1 MVEIELPTDNSG
13 QVSVTVEERAEGSE
27 RDSYEELKMKVSG
40 SFASQ
45 RYAEIAYNS
54 LGVEIESAR
63 FEVSLVLPVQGFNIV
78 ASFTAFEVINIRVSF
93 YSFFEHL
100 VLTIYTI
107 PLTCEPN
114 QLTSNSTLTWK

>member
-1 MVEIELPTDNSG
+1 
-13 QVSVTVEERAEGSE
+13 
-27 RDSYEELKMKVSG
+27 MKVSG

-78 ASFTAFEVINIRVSF
+78 ASFTAFEVRNIRVSVD
-93 YSFFEHL
+93 SFFEHL
-100 VLTIYTI
+100 VLTIYTV
-107 PLTCEPN
+107 
-114 QLTSNSTLTWK
+114 